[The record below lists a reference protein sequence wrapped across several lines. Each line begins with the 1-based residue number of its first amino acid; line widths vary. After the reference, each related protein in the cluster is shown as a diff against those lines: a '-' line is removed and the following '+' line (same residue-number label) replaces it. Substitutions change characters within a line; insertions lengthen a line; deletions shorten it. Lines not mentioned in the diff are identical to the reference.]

1 MKFIVTNLQ
10 DTCYDMFFLRL
21 IACCFCLIFLDS
33 CGFQPKGAYQ
43 LPVELKNIYVE
54 GGSPVIREELRDQI
68 KQSKGQLVDL
78 RENAGVVIRLFD
90 EQFQRR
96 GLSLSERGK
105 TNEYELLYKVDYE
118 VDAPNDTVLLA
129 RQPLEIRKDYYNDQ
143 QAILA
148 RDNEEA
154 TLRTEMLR
162 QAVRA
167 LLNQARFTY
176 KK

>member
-1 MKFIVTNLQ
+1 
-10 DTCYDMFFLRL
+10 
-21 IACCFCLIFLDS
+21 
-33 CGFQPKGAYQ
+33 
-43 LPVELKNIYVE
+43 
-54 GGSPVIREELRDQI
+54 
-68 KQSKGQLVDL
+68 
-78 RENAGVVIRLFD
+78 
-90 EQFQRR
+90 
-96 GLSLSERGK
+96 
-105 TNEYELLYKVDYE
+105 LLYKVDYE

-176 KK
+176 KKSNAIKARDINRIL